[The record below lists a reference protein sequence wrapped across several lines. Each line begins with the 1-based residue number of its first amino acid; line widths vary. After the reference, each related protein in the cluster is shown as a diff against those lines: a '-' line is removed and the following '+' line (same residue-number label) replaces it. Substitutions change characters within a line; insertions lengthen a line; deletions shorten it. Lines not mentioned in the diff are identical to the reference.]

1 VSERPRG
8 FLHRVDGPRA
18 APVLTVLAGA
28 GSAAL
33 GLALERQG
41 AAAAG
46 LLGGV
51 LVVLFFWIGALPLL
65 LVGGQ
70 LSLAGVGFLMLMMT
84 YVLRLVGLALVLAAA
99 SRSEAVDV
107 RWLALTIIGCALV
120 WVITQA
126 ALVGRSRA
134 TL

>member
-1 VSERPRG
+1 VTT
-8 FLHRVDGPRA
+8 L
-18 APVLTVLAGA
+18 LAGA
-28 GSAAL
+28 VSAGIGL
-33 GLALERQG
+33 GAEREG
-41 AAAAG
+41 AVAGG
-46 LLGGV
+46 LLAGV

-84 YVLRLVGLALVLAAA
+84 YALRLVGLAVVLAAA

-107 RWLALTIIGCALV
+107 RWLALTLIACSLV
-120 WVITQA
+120 WVTTQA